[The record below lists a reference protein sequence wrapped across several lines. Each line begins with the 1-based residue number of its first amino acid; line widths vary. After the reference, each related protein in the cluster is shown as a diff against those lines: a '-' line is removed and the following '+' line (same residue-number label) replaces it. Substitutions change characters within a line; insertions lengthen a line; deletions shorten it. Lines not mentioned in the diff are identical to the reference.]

1 MGSLIIAFEPP
12 GGRPVSVATLAN
24 PHLLR
29 LAGFL
34 AIAAAERW
42 AAELVGADP
51 TMARLQAAEVERL
64 RTALELLIPG
74 LTERLEAD
82 EDDLEYV
89 SAVVQ

>member
-1 MGSLIIAFEPP
+1 
-12 GGRPVSVATLAN
+12 
-24 PHLLR
+24 
-29 LAGFL
+29 
-34 AIAAAERW
+34 
-42 AAELVGADP
+42 
-51 TMARLQAAEVERL
+51 MARLQAAEVERL